1 MAENQVKVNQADTV
15 PNYLFPK
22 LQAGHGISLKNNGS
36 SIRIDAL
43 GNPGD
48 RKVLVDSADETP
60 GFLAEKLEAGTGV
73 TLNNTGSA
81 IEINAN
87 TQTGDHKVIITSADS
102 SPDYLDEKIKAGTNV
117 TITNQGTYLEI
128 SSTDTGMLNPM
139 TSAGDLI
146 VGGVSGDPDRLGV
159 GTNGQVLTVT
169 SGAPSW
175 ASIPTQTGDHKVLAT
190 SADTSPNYL
199 DQKLSGS
206 GVVAVTDNTTSLSV
220 GITPSSTDGQVLT
233 TDNGAVAWKTPA
245 TQTGDHKVVVDSNDT
260 NPQYLG
266 VKLKSGA
273 GVNISYYNHDK
284 MEIASLGQV
293 KVALLGTMD
302 YLGNKIL
309 QGSGITL
316 TKTNNDITIAADT
329 QTGDHKVLASSGD
342 STADYLGNKLVQGS
356 GITLTKGT
364 DDITIAA
371 DTQTGDHK
379 VLATS
384 DDTTSA
390 GALADKLYVFSP
402 LVQSTATAGG
412 VKRVTFKINAGA
424 DGKVLTSNSGN
435 VSWETPA
442 TQTGD
447 HKVIIDSNDS
457 TPGYLASK
465 LTAGSNVTITNNGT
479 DLEISAADTGFA
491 NPMTAKGDLIAGG
504 VSGAPYALSMGTAGQ
519 VLTSIGSDIAWS
531 DLPGYVKVGSSDTS
545 PDYLGNKLVQGSGIS
560 FTTSNNQITIAAD
573 TQTGDHK
580 VLADSTDVTP
590 SYLSSKIVVGS
601 GLVQS
606 VVTPFADFNKV
617 RIALDTAGASSGQIL
632 SYDGVNVAWTN
643 QVQIPKRID
652 WTVET
657 AFINGTFNQTLDRTF
672 YVEMFPECEFF
683 NIDAMV
689 AVLDSSNSGD
699 EWRVA
704 VFDNTRTMT
713 YYGTST
719 GVSQNFRKFTSLTKL
734 TDHTFDANN
743 VYYLAISQHT
753 AGNANS
759 KLKTAA
765 VTSPAYCWYEDVAL
779 TSGRAMPA
787 TSSLVAVSGK
797 VPAIGLRGR

>member
-169 SGAPSW
+169 SGAPAW

-199 DQKLSGS
+199 DQKIAGS
-206 GVVAVTDNTTSLSV
+206 GVVSVSGNTSSVSV
-220 GITPSSTDGQVLT
+220 GIDPSSTDGQVLT
-233 TDNGAVAWKTPA
+233 TDNGAVAWKTIP
-245 TQTGDHKVVVDSNDT
+245 TQTGDHKVVVDSSDT

-284 MEIASLGQV
+284 MEIASLGQC

-316 TKTNNDITIAADT
+316 TKTDNDITIAADT

-342 STADYLGNKLVQGS
+342 TTADYLGNKLVQGS

-364 DDITIAA
+364 NDVTIAA

-384 DDTTSA
+384 ADSTSA
-390 GALADKLYVFSP
+390 GALADKIYVFSP

-412 VKRVTFKINAGA
+412 VQRFTVKIGAGTA
-424 DGKVLTSNSGN
+424 GQVLTSVSDGQGN
-435 VSWETPA
+435 VSTSWASPA
-442 TQTGD
+442 VQTGD
-447 HKVIIDSNDS
+447 HKVIIN
-457 TPGYLASK
+457 
-465 LTAGSNVTITNNGT
+465 
-479 DLEISAADTGFA
+479 
-491 NPMTAKGDLIAGG
+491 
-504 VSGAPYALSMGTAGQ
+504 
-519 VLTSIGSDIAWS
+519 
-531 DLPGYVKVGSSDTS
+531 SSDTS
-545 PDYLGNKLVQGSGIS
+545 PDYLASKLIQGTGITLTSGA
-560 FTTSNNQITIAAD
+560 NAITIAAD

-590 SYLSSKIVVGS
+590 SYLSNKIVVGS

-632 SYDGVNVAWTN
+632 SYDGANVAWTN

-672 YVEMFPECEFF
+672 YVEMFPECEF
-683 NIDAMV
+683 NIIDAMV

-719 GVSQNFRKFTSLTKL
+719 GTSQNFRKFTSLTKL
-734 TDHTFDANN
+734 ADHTFDANN

-753 AGNANS
+753 AGNSSS
-759 KLKTAA
+759 KLKTAS
-765 VTSPAYCWYEDVAL
+765 VTSPVYCWYEDVAL

-787 TSSLVAVSGK
+787 TSSLTAVSGK